1 MGESWGREGR
11 RGSRLASHLLRP
23 SCTQAILIA
32 ITAEFIP
39 LLTYRINTNT
49 DILCDNPNT
58 TWPSCDISSEYS
70 GYAGYLNS
78 TSVQYF
84 NVSEMFDDIRQA
96 HPNEL
101 VPNVASVSSLNAYQ
115 GEEELS
121 FLYLP
126 FINLTCLEQMS
137 VLASG
142 TPFNASYGDFTR
154 DFFNM
159 NPNVTETVPNCIR
172 KDIFCG

>member
-1 MGESWGREGR
+1 M
-11 RGSRLASHLLRP
+11 SHLLHP

-49 DILCDNPNT
+49 DALCAGPNT

-84 NVSEMFDDIRQA
+84 RVSDMFDDIRQA
-96 HPNEL
+96 HQGEL

-115 GEEELS
+115 GEEERM

-137 VLASG
+137 A
-142 TPFNASYGDFTR
+142 FNLSYNDFTR
-154 DFFNM
+154 DFLNA
-159 NPNVTETVPNCIR
+159 NENQNVTRNVPNCIR
-172 KDIFCG
+172 NDIFCG